1 MYCKI
6 VFLVTD
12 ISLTSDNPLSF
23 RGNLLERIQQL
34 IMTIGEKIRDKKL
47 QYDIHREAAN
57 LSALPSGKIDKYEYL
72 TGKEILPS
80 DQSRKIVQAK
90 STYYSLRKAFEKQRK
105 QLKTK
110 GKTKKAIEQ
119 HEKQLVESNT
129 LIIKYD
135 YETEKDSSTILKQ
148 K

>member
-12 ISLTSDNPLSF
+12 ISLASDNPLSF

-80 DQSRKIVQAK
+80 DQSRKILQAK

-110 GKTKKAIEQ
+110 GKTKKAIE
-119 HEKQLVESNT
+119 
-129 LIIKYD
+129 
-135 YETEKDSSTILKQ
+135 
-148 K
+148 